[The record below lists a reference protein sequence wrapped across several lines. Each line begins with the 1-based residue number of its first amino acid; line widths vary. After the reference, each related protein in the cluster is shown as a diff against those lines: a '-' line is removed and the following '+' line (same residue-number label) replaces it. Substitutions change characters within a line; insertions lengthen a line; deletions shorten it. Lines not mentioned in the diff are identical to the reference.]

1 MAGDWVIDLGHSRI
15 KWARA
20 ANDGL
25 LDQAGSSPVDQ
36 PGPLETLLL
45 NSPGDRVWASAQSRP
60 ETVDWLSALARE
72 RGLELTVLATGNV
85 ELPVAPAYAGLG
97 SDRWLA
103 MQWPWQQT
111 GSALCVID
119 CGTALTVDV
128 IDDDGRHRGGWIM
141 AGLATARASL
151 LAKAPGL
158 PRLPAAARAEEHPAR
173 DSTQAIVSGTALQLA
188 GAIERAVDAAAA
200 ELGTDPAVWITGGDA
215 AAIMPMT
222 RIQATTDEHL
232 VLRGLAMTVN
242 RC

>member
-1 MAGDWVIDLGHSRI
+1 MAGDWLIDLGHSRI
-15 KWARA
+15 KWARSG
-20 ANDGL
+20 NNGL
-25 LDQAGSSPVDQ
+25 LEHAGSSPIEQ

-45 NSPGDRVWASAQSRP
+45 DAPGGRAWASAQSRP
-60 ETVDWLSALARE
+60 EAIDWLSALARD
-72 RGLELTVLATGNV
+72 RGLELTVLATGNAD
-85 ELPVAPAYAGLG
+85 LPVAPGYAGLG

-128 IDDDGRHRGGWIM
+128 VDDAGRHSGGWIM

-158 PRLPAAARAEEHPAR
+158 PRRLTTTDASERPAR
-173 DSTQAIVSGTALQLA
+173 DSTQAITSGTALQMA
-188 GAIERAVDAAAA
+188 GAIERAVDAATA
-200 ELGTDPAVWITGGDA
+200 ELGKDPVVWVTGGDA
-215 AAIMPMT
+215 TAIMPLI

-232 VLRGLAMTVN
+232 VLRGLAMAAN